1 MIDVFL
7 HSNHRI
13 EDIGAFIAG
22 LPCTRV
28 QVRDGGPTQV
38 WERVNGRWKKAL
50 PGMTLFEDLTP
61 ELIEFCAYRY
71 SVANVT
77 DCPVEGDERQIRL
90 SPQDAAI
97 WLELVGNRRY
107 VIEDGIGCSVDV
119 PDGDGFRECACCGI
133 GVRDFKDIAD
143 PATDLGRRL
152 QEWCEK
158 AVAAG
163 ADQVVAFFSKN
174 DQRETRRRTR

>member
-13 EDIGAFIAG
+13 ENVEAFIAG
-22 LPCTRV
+22 LPCSRV
-28 QVRDGGPTQV
+28 MVRDGGPTEV
-38 WERVNGRWKKAL
+38 WERVNGMWKKAL
-50 PGMTLFEDLTP
+50 PGMTLFEDLTS

-71 SVANVT
+71 SPANVT
-77 DCPVEGDERQIRL
+77 DYPIEGDEGRIRL
-90 SPQDAAI
+90 SAQDAAL

-119 PDGDGFRECACCGI
+119 SDGDGFRECACGGI

-158 AVAAG
+158 AIAAG
-163 ADQVVAFFSKN
+163 ADQIVAFFSIKN
-174 DQRETRRRTR
+174 NGKRKR